1 MSAIFVST
9 PTPQPTNKKCSL
21 ELALVWVLYATNSL
35 YIVAAFSPLQPV
47 FGYNSNLS
55 KTMSGNFP
63 VSIMKTPS

>member
-47 FGYNSNLS
+47 FGYNPIYQKPCQTISQ
-55 KTMSGNFP
+55 FQ
-63 VSIMKTPS
+63 